1 MLKNAPV
8 YSGEIE
14 ADLEDAVGVGQRADG
29 NVIDAGVAI
38 CSDVVEGNAATGLGA
53 HASRA
58 TNFHSR
64 FRGSGRHI
72 IQKNQLRADVDC
84 LGDLL
89 KGVALDLHGKIWE
102 LLADGS
108 KRGGQR

>member
-1 MLKNAPV
+1 ARSVVEFIFSSRRRHTRSKRDW
-8 YSGEIE
+8 S
-14 ADLEDAVGVGQRADG
+14 
-29 NVIDAGVAI
+29 
-38 CSDVVEGNAATGLGA
+38 SDVCSSDL
-53 HASRA
+53 SRA

-108 KRGGQR
+108 KRGGQRTRGQDVIVLNQCAIA